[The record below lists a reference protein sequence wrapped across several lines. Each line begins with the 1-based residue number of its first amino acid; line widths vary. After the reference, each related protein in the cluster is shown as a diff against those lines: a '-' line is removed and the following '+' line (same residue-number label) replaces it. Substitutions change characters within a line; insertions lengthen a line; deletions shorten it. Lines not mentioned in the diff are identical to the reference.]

1 LNKIILIGAGGHCKS
16 VIDVIEQEG
25 KFKIHGIV
33 DKPKLVGT
41 KVLGYPVI
49 GSDIDLKSL
58 AKKYKYAL
66 VAVGQIKSAFSRIK
80 LFKLGKSAGFYFPS
94 IKSPRAYVSKY
105 AKIGSGTVIMHDAIV
120 NANSI
125 VMENCIINNNAI
137 VSHGSIIEDHV
148 HLTPGSIIAGNCH
161 IGEFTTIGMASTV
174 FFSTKIGKN
183 CLTHNNSSVLINLD
197 DNSEI
202 NNNGKVFLRK

>member
-1 LNKIILIGAGGHCKS
+1 MNKIILIGAGGHCKS

-25 KFKIHGIV
+25 KFKIHGII

-94 IKSPRAYVSKY
+94 IKSPHAYVSKY

-125 VMENCIINNNAI
+125 VMENCIINSKALIEHDCLISNHCHISTNAI
-137 VSHGSIIEDHV
+137 INGGV
-148 HLTPGSIIAGNCH
+148 
-161 IGEFTTIGMASTV
+161 
-174 FFSTKIGKN
+174 KIGSYSFVGSNVTTKN
-183 CLTHNNSSVLINLD
+183 NIIIKATSFIRAGTLV
-197 DNSEI
+197 
-202 NNNGKVFLRK
+202 K